1 MSATTTTNSTAN
13 ANTTISTNISTN
25 TTISTNATNNTN
37 TNLAVLVSGRGSNL
51 QSMIDNIENSNI
63 EHASIGVVISDVAD
77 AYALKRAKKHGIDA
91 VFIDPTAFGSKIE
104 YEHELIKI
112 LDSYDTDLIILAGY
126 MRIVGKDVIS
136 AYKNRILN
144 IHPTLLPS
152 FAGLHSHKQ
161 TLDYGVKVSGCTVHF
176 VDEGMDTGPI
186 IMQSCVPVLEN
197 DTEDTLSER
206 ILEQEHK
213 IYPQAVKLFIEGKLK
228 VEGRIVRVSK

>member
-1 MSATTTTNSTAN
+1 MTDTTNS
-13 ANTTISTNISTN
+13 ITN
-25 TTISTNATNNTN
+25 TTAATVTHTNI
-37 TNLAVLVSGRGSNL
+37 AVLVSGRGSNL
-51 QSMIDNIENSNI
+51 QAMIDNIENGNI
-63 EHASIGVVISDVAD
+63 ESANISVVISDVAD
-77 AYALKRAKKHGIDA
+77 AYALERAKEHGIDA
-91 VFIDPTAFGSKIE
+91 IFIDPKSFASKTE
-104 YEHELIKI
+104 YEQELVKV
-112 LDSYDTDLIILAGY
+112 LGSYSADLIVLAGY
-126 MRIVGKDVIS
+126 MRIVGKGVIS

-152 FAGLHSHKQ
+152 FPGLHSHKQ

-186 IMQSCVPVLEN
+186 ILQSCVPVFEN

>member
-1 MSATTTTNSTAN
+1 MSTTTTNSTAN
-13 ANTTISTNISTN
+13 TN
-25 TTISTNATNNTN
+25 TTISTN

-51 QSMIDNIENSNI
+51 QSMIDNIENGNI
-63 EHASIGVVISDVAD
+63 KDASVSVVISDVAD
-77 AYALKRAKKHGIDA
+77 AYALERAKKHGIDA
-91 VFIDPTAFGSKIE
+91 IFIDPKSFASKTE
-104 YEHELIKI
+104 YEQELVKV
-112 LDSYDTDLIILAGY
+112 LDSYNTDLIILAGY
-126 MRIVGKDVIS
+126 MRIVGKDVII

-152 FAGLHSHKQ
+152 FTGLHSHRQ

-186 IMQSCVPVLEN
+186 ILQSCVPVLEN